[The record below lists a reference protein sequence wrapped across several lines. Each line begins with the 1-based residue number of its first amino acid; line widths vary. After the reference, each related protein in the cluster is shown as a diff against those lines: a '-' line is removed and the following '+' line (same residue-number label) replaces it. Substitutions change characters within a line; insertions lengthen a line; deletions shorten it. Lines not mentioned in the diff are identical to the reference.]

1 MEMCHCR
8 EYRFPKDASKNER
21 VCDVMNATVGMV
33 YFISRL
39 SSPPKGYSLQWL
51 IRGIHP
57 EVSTFLRL
65 KVYKRVEISDVKV
78 YEWVKKSIIYLFKG
92 ALN

>member
-8 EYRFPKDASKNER
+8 DYRFPKDTSKNER
-21 VCDVMNATVGMV
+21 VGDAMNATVGMV
-33 YFISRL
+33 YFINRL
-39 SSPPKGYSLQWL
+39 SSPPPLPKGYSQQQP
-51 IRGIHP
+51 IGGGGGIHP

-78 YEWVKKSIIYLFKG
+78 YE
-92 ALN
+92 